1 MWSLTVD
8 VWCNCV
14 HHISHTDHHLG
25 ASFISETPGLRIDFR
40 LVWKIHS
47 TFALNAPLVT
57 PLWVWLNLEKMY
69 LQCST
74 SQILERNS
82 SKFFWNNNNKIYTPQ
97 CHQQN
102 VVVYRYYVKTFL
114 TFMCRI
120 FFSVYFLCP
129 NPNKIY
135 TFDWKLNTKNVFL
148 LIIVYSYKTVFIT
161 DRKHLYLYIVMTVCE
176 MSRVWGQ
183 RSREGNT
190 SLWFF
195 LILVIIF
202 LFEIYFILTNILN
215 I

>member
-14 HHISHTDHHLG
+14 HHISHTDHRLG

-57 PLWVWLNLEKMY
+57 PLWVWLNLEKNY

-74 SQILERNS
+74 SQVLERNS
-82 SKFFWNNNNKIYTPQ
+82 SKFFWNNNNNKIYTPQ

-120 FFSVYFLCP
+120 FFQCISCAQ
-129 NPNKIY
+129 
-135 TFDWKLNTKNVFL
+135 TQTKYIL
-148 LIIVYSYKTVFIT
+148 LI
-161 DRKHLYLYIVMTVCE
+161 
-176 MSRVWGQ
+176 
-183 RSREGNT
+183 GN
-190 SLWFF
+190 W
-195 LILVIIF
+195 ILKMCSC
-202 LFEIYFILTNILN
+202 
-215 I
+215 